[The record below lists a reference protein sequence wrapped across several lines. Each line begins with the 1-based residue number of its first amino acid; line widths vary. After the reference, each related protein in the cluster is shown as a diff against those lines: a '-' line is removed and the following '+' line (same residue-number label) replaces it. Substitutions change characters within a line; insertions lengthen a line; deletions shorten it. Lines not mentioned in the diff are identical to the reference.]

1 MHSAVARWLE
11 HLTVERRLSSHTV
24 QSYRRDIQRFVD
36 DSALPLTES
45 LSVSALRTQI
55 ATMSKS
61 GLATRSISRA
71 LSSLQ
76 TFVKWARQHNE
87 LPEEF
92 ALPALK
98 RPKQAKSLPKVL
110 DVDATVAAVVVK
122 GDEDA
127 DLRDRA
133 LLELLYSSGLRL
145 AELASLNVSDLDL
158 GQQQVRVMGKG
169 AKERIIPIGAHAKQA
184 LIRWL
189 ERLQLTP
196 SSALFINLKSNA
208 RLSHRG
214 IQYIVNKRGQQA
226 GLDVRLHPHLLRHA
240 FASHLLEG
248 SGDLRAVQE
257 LLGHENI
264 STTQVYTHLNF
275 QHLTAVYDKAH
286 PRAKKK

>member
-1 MHSAVARWLE
+1 MHKAVAKWVE
-11 HLTVERRLSSHTV
+11 HLTVERRLSPHTIS
-24 QSYRRDIQRFVD
+24 SYRRDIQRFID
-36 DSALPLTES
+36 DVPQPLVKT
-45 LSVSALRTQI
+45 LSVSSLRAQI
-55 ATMSKS
+55 AKMSQS
-61 GLATRSISRA
+61 GLASRSIARA

-76 TFVKWARQHNE
+76 TFVKWARQHGE
-87 LPEEF
+87 LPEDF
-92 ALPALK
+92 ALPVLK
-98 RPKQAKSLPKVL
+98 RPKQNKPLPKVL
-110 DVDATVAAVVVK
+110 DVDATVAAVVVA

-145 AELASLNVSDLDL
+145 AELAGLNVSDVNLP
-158 GQQQVRVMGKG
+158 QQQLKVIGKG
-169 AKERIIPIGAHAKQA
+169 SKERIIPFGSHAQQA
-184 LIRWL
+184 LQRWIK
-189 ERLQLTP
+189 RRQLA
-196 SSALFINLKSNA
+196 SGSALFINLQSNA

-214 IQYIVNKRGQQA
+214 IQYIVEKRGQQA

-264 STTQVYTHLNF
+264 GTTQVYTHLNF
-275 QHLTAVYDKAH
+275 QHLTAVYDQSH

>member
-1 MHSAVARWLE
+1 MHKAVAQWVE
-11 HLTVERRLSSHTV
+11 HLTVERRLSPHTIS
-24 QSYRRDIQRFVD
+24 SYRRDIQRFID
-36 DSALPLTES
+36 DEPQPLEKTLAVSS
-45 LSVSALRTQI
+45 LRAQI
-55 ATMSKS
+55 ANMSRA
-61 GLATRSISRA
+61 GLATRSIARA

-76 TFVKWARQHNE
+76 TFVKWARQHGLLSE
-87 LPEEF
+87 DF

-98 RPKQAKSLPKVL
+98 RPKLPKPLPKVL
-110 DVDATVAAVVVK
+110 DVDATVAAVVVA

-145 AELASLNVSDLDL
+145 AELAGLNVSDVNLPR
-158 GQQQVRVMGKG
+158 QQLKVLGKG
-169 AKERIIPIGAHAKQA
+169 SKERIIPFGSHAKKA
-184 LIRWL
+184 LQRWIV
-189 ERLQLTP
+189 RRQLAP
-196 SSALFINLKSNA
+196 SSALFINLQSNA

-214 IQYIVNKRGQQA
+214 IQYIVEKRGQQA

-275 QHLTAVYDKAH
+275 QHLTAVYDQAH

>member
-1 MHSAVARWLE
+1 MHKAVAQWVE
-11 HLTVERRLSSHTV
+11 HLTVERRLSPHTIS
-24 QSYRRDIQRFVD
+24 SYRRDIQRFID
-36 DSALPLTES
+36 DGPQPLVQTLAVSS
-45 LSVSALRTQI
+45 LRAQI
-55 ATMSKS
+55 AKMSQS
-61 GLATRSISRA
+61 GLATRSIARA

-76 TFVKWARQHNE
+76 TFVKWARQHGE
-87 LPEEF
+87 LPEDF

-98 RPKQAKSLPKVL
+98 RPKQTKPLPKVL
-110 DVDATVAAVVVK
+110 DVDATVAAVVVA
-122 GDEDA
+122 GDDDA

-145 AELASLNVSDLDL
+145 AELAGLNVSDVNLP
-158 GQQQVRVMGKG
+158 QQQLKVIGKG
-169 AKERIIPIGAHAKQA
+169 SKERIIPFGSHAQQA
-184 LIRWL
+184 LQRWIIR
-189 ERLQLTP
+189 RQLAP
-196 SSALFINLKSNA
+196 SSALFINLNSNS

-214 IQYIVNKRGQQA
+214 IQYIVEKRGQQA

-275 QHLTAVYDKAH
+275 QHLTAVYDQSH